1 MSPGNITR
9 AWDCFYTLNRDF
21 LYFVVLSSRR
31 GYHTILWTNIIVLN
45 QWNTKAEV
53 PAGSVFLCTGKS
65 YSSFLSTTKRDPLN
79 VLSYVEQ
86 KVSEKAEKQCCKK
99 DITYYI
105 TQIYQIWRLNKC
117 ICRNDFVIVGTIKWN
132 ADTSAYQNRNI
143 FTEMEKDGMIRKRN
157 VVSGE
162 GYRSI
167 LVVPDMLFSFMRCT
181 KAW

>member
-21 LYFVVLSSRR
+21 LYFVVLSSQR

-99 DITYYI
+99 DITQYI

-117 ICRNDFVIVGTIKWN
+117 ICGNSFRSFI
-132 ADTSAYQNRNI
+132 NI
-143 FTEMEKDGMIRKRN
+143 RINSCRRL
-157 VVSGE
+157 VSKMWKSRLLCTWKTAFAGCWFSDICK
-162 GYRSI
+162 GKKYKALI
-167 LVVPDMLFSFMRCT
+167 L
-181 KAW
+181 K